1 MITVLQVHNRYQE
14 PGGEDVAVA
23 ADASLLERAG
33 HRVVRYERTNDEIT
47 HLGPLGRGE
56 LAIETLWSRRSRRQI
71 AELMD
76 RARPDVVH
84 AHNTFPL
91 ISPSIFAAARAHQIP
106 VVQTVHNYRMVCASA
121 VLARDGVV
129 PCHDCLHRTFPLP
142 AVVHRCYRDSR
153 TQSGVLA
160 AYQTAHRLART
171 WDRYVT
177 RYLAVSAYMADLLV
191 NAGAVPADRIDVRPN
206 FCEPD
211 PGSRDPHTN
220 AKGVVFA
227 GRITKEKGVET
238 LVRAAALA
246 PGVEVRIAG
255 DGPYRADAERLS
267 RQLGATDVRF
277 LGHLDRSALLALIRS
292 ARCVAYTSISEE
304 PSSLVLLEAAALG
317 VPAIASAVGGAPEIV
332 TNATGILVPPGDVAA
347 LAAAMRDT
355 HWSARGPAARAR
367 YEQEFSA
374 DHALNRL
381 LAAYRRAGVAVSP

>member
-1 MITVLQVHNRYQE
+1 VITVLQVHNRYLE

-23 ADASLLERAG
+23 ADAALLERAG
-33 HRVVRYERTNDEIT
+33 HRVVRYERSNTEIT
-47 HLGPLGRGE
+47 RRGRGE
-56 LAIETLWSRRSRRQI
+56 LAIETLWSRRSRREI
-71 AELMD
+71 AELID
-76 RARPDVVH
+76 RTRPDVVH

-91 ISPSIFAAARAHQIP
+91 ISPSIFAAARGRGVP

-129 PCHDCLHRTFPLP
+129 PCHDCLQRALPLP

-153 TQSGVLA
+153 SQSGVVA
-160 AYQTAHRLART
+160 AYQTAHRLAGT

-177 RYLAVSAYMADLLV
+177 RYLAVSRYMADLLV
-191 NAGAVPADRIDVRPN
+191 NAGAVRADRIDVRPN

-211 PGSRDPHTN
+211 PGPRDPR
-220 AKGVVFA
+220 AASPRIVFA

-238 LVRAAALA
+238 LLRAAAIA
-246 PGVEVRIAG
+246 SDIEVVIAG
-255 DGPYRADAERLS
+255 DGPYRADAERLA
-267 RQLGATDVRF
+267 GTNVRF
-277 LGHLDRSALLALIRS
+277 LGHLDRAAMLDVMKA

-332 TNATGILVPPGDVAA
+332 TAATGILVPPGDVGA

-355 HWSARGPAARAR
+355 GWSARGPAARAR
-367 YEQEFSA
+367 YEQEFAA
-374 DHALNRL
+374 DHALDRL
-381 LAAYRRAGVAVSP
+381 RTTYRRAGVAVTP